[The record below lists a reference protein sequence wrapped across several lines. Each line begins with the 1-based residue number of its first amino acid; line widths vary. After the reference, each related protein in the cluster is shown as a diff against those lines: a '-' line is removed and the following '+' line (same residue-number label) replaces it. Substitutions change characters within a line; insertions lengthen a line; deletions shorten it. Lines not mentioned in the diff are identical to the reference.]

1 MLSIVLRVLP
11 IEAPSADL
19 SRVHVVPAKIVA
31 RRNRPISSLHEVRL
45 FANTRVPEMRG
56 GMVNYSALF
65 RSALVALLRN
75 KMRSVLTV
83 LGITIGIAAV
93 ICVVAIG
100 KAGQARVEQQLNNLG
115 DNFVWVEAGGR
126 AVNGVRTGTHDTKTL
141 VMADAIA
148 IKNQVSLIKSVSPN
162 VDDPVQVVYGN
173 QNWHTSYR
181 GVSPEYFEIKR
192 WDLDQGA
199 IFSADDVDR
208 AADVCVIGRTVRDQ
222 LFGVEDPVGKVIRVN
237 GLPCKVV
244 ATLHPKGLSLSGQ
257 DQDDTIIIPYT
268 TAQKKLKGITWLDD
282 ILCSAVSQE
291 VVKMAGQEATAV
303 LRDRHHLRP
312 EEEDDFN
319 IRNPEDIIQ
328 AQLDASKTLTILLI
342 AIASVSLIVG
352 GIGIMN
358 VMLVSVT
365 ERTREIGVRVAVGAT
380 EAAIQLQ
387 FLGESIMLSLVG
399 GAAGVLF
406 GIFGSYLVGQTLQ
419 WPIQMSAESIVVA
432 ALFSIAVG
440 VFFGYYPARK
450 ASLLD
455 PIEALRYE

>member
-1 MLSIVLRVLP
+1 M
-11 IEAPSADL
+11 
-19 SRVHVVPAKIVA
+19 
-31 RRNRPISSLHEVRL
+31 NR
-45 FANTRVPEMRG
+45 A
-56 GMVNYSALF
+56 ALL
-65 RSALVALLRN
+65 RSAVVALMRN

-126 AVNGVRTGTHDTKTL
+126 SVNGVRTGNHLTKTL
-141 VMADAIA
+141 VMGDAIA
-148 IKNQVSLIKSVSPN
+148 IKNQVSLIKAISPQ
-162 VDDPVQVVYGN
+162 VDDPTQVVYGN

-181 GVSPEYFEIKR
+181 GVTPEYFEIKR
-192 WDLDQGA
+192 WYVDQGA
-199 IFSADDVDR
+199 IFSQDDVDR
-208 AADVCVIGRTVRDQ
+208 AADVCTIGRTVRDQ
-222 LFGVEDPVGKVIRVN
+222 LFGVEDPIGKVIRVN
-237 GLPCKVV
+237 NLPCKVV
-244 ATLHPKGLSLSGQ
+244 ATLRPKGLSLDGR
-257 DQDDTIIIPYT
+257 DQDDNIMLPYT
-268 TAQKKLKGITWLDD
+268 MAQKKLKGITWLDD
-282 ILCSAVSQE
+282 ILCSAVSQDA
-291 VVKMAGQEATAV
+291 VKMAGQEATAV

-328 AQLDASKTLTILLI
+328 AQLEASKTLTVLLI

-380 EAAIQLQ
+380 EEAIQLQ
-387 FLGESIMLSLVG
+387 FLGEAIMLSLVG

-406 GIFGSYLVGQTLQ
+406 GILGAYLVGQTLHWQ
-419 WPIQMSAESIVVA
+419 TQMSLESVVVA
-432 ALFSIAVG
+432 AFFAIAVG

>member
-1 MLSIVLRVLP
+1 
-11 IEAPSADL
+11 
-19 SRVHVVPAKIVA
+19 
-31 RRNRPISSLHEVRL
+31 
-45 FANTRVPEMRG
+45 
-56 GMVNYSALF
+56 VNYAALF

-141 VMADAIA
+141 VMADALA

-162 VDDPVQVVYGN
+162 VDDPVQVIYGN
-173 QNWHTSYR
+173 QNWHTAFR
-181 GVSPEYFEIKR
+181 GVTPEYFEIKR
-192 WDLDQGA
+192 WYVDQGA
-199 IFSADDVDR
+199 IFSSDDVDR

-222 LFGVEDPVGKVIRVN
+222 LFGVEDPIGKVIRVN
-237 GLPCKVV
+237 NLPCKVV

-257 DQDDTIIIPYT
+257 DQDDTIILPYT
-268 TAQKKLKGITWLDD
+268 VAQKKLKGITWLDD
-282 ILCSAVSQE
+282 ILCSAVSQDA
-291 VVKMAGQEATAV
+291 VKIAGQEATAV

-380 EAAIQLQ
+380 EEAIQLQ

-406 GIFGSYLVGQTLQ
+406 GVFGSYLVGQALH
-419 WPIQMSAESIVVA
+419 WPIEISLQAILVA
-432 ALFSIAVG
+432 AMFSIAVG

>member
-1 MLSIVLRVLP
+1 M
-11 IEAPSADL
+11 
-19 SRVHVVPAKIVA
+19 
-31 RRNRPISSLHEVRL
+31 
-45 FANTRVPEMRG
+45 
-56 GMVNYSALF
+56 NYSALL
-65 RSALVALLRN
+65 RSAVVALLRN

-126 AVNGVRTGTHDTKTL
+126 AVNGVRTGTHGTKSL
-141 VMADAIA
+141 VLSDAVA

-162 VDDPVQVVYGN
+162 VDGNIQIIYAN
-173 QNWHTSYR
+173 QNWYTRYR
-181 GVSPEYFEIKR
+181 GVSPEYFDIAR
-192 WDLDQGA
+192 WFIDQGA
-199 IFSADDVDR
+199 AFSQDDVDR

-222 LFGVEDPVGKVIRVN
+222 LFGVEDPIGKVMRVVN
-237 GLPCKVV
+237 LPCKIVG
-244 ATLHPKGLSLSGQ
+244 TLLPKGLSMSGQ
-257 DQDDTIIIPYT
+257 DQDDIIIMPYT
-268 TAQKKLKGITWLDD
+268 TAMKKISGITWLDD
-282 ILCSAVSQE
+282 ILCSAVTQSA
-291 VVKMAGQEATAV
+291 VKPAGQEAAAI

-328 AQLDASKTLTILLI
+328 AQLEASKTLTVLLI
-342 AIASVSLIVG
+342 AIASISLVVG

-380 EAAIQLQ
+380 EEAIQLQ
-387 FLGESIMLSLVG
+387 FLGESVMLSLVG

-406 GIFGSYLVGQTLQ
+406 GIVGSYLVGKTLQ
-419 WPIQMSAESIVVA
+419 WPMIMSLESVVVA
-432 ALFSIAVG
+432 ALFSVAVG

>member
-1 MLSIVLRVLP
+1 
-11 IEAPSADL
+11 
-19 SRVHVVPAKIVA
+19 
-31 RRNRPISSLHEVRL
+31 
-45 FANTRVPEMRG
+45 
-56 GMVNYSALF
+56 VNYAALF
-65 RSALVALLRN
+65 QSALVALLRN

-100 KAGQARVEQQLNNLG
+100 KAGQAQVEQQLNNLG
-115 DNFVWVEAGGR
+115 DNFVWIEAGGR
-126 AVNGVRTGTHDTKTL
+126 AVNGVRTGTHGTKTL
-141 VMADAIA
+141 TYADAVA
-148 IKNQVSLIKSVSPN
+148 IRNQISLIKSVSPN
-162 VDDPVQVVYGN
+162 VDGPVQVIYGN
-173 QNWHTSYR
+173 QNWFTGFR
-181 GVSPEYFEIKR
+181 GVTPEYFDIKR
-192 WDLDQGA
+192 WYVDQGA
-199 IFSADDVDR
+199 AFSQDDVDR
-208 AADVCVIGRTVRDQ
+208 AADVCALGRTVRDQ
-222 LFGVEDPVGKVIRVN
+222 LFGVEDPIGKVIRVK

-244 ATLHPKGLSLSGQ
+244 ATLRPKGLSVSGQ
-257 DQDDTIIIPYT
+257 NQDDTILLPYT
-268 TAQKKLKGITWLDD
+268 TGQKKILGTTWLDD
-282 ILCSAVSQE
+282 ILCSAVSQSA
-291 VVKMAGQEATAV
+291 VKVAGQEVAAV

-328 AQLDASKTLTILLI
+328 AQLEASRTLAILLI
-342 AIASVSLIVG
+342 AIASISLVVG

-380 EAAIQLQ
+380 EEAIQLQ
-387 FLGESIMLSLVG
+387 FLGESVMLSLVG

-406 GIFGSYLVGQTLQ
+406 GIFGSYLVGQTLR
-419 WPIQMSAESIVVA
+419 WPVQLSIESVVIA
-432 ALFSIAVG
+432 AAFSIAVG